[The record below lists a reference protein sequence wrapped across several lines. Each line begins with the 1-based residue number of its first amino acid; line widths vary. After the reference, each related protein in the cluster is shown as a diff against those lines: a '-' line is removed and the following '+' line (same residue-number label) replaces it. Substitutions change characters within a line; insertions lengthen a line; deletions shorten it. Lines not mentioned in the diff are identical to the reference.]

1 MDRATKI
8 LKKALE
14 LISYILIIGFVIKFF
29 SRNGSPDTSLPA
41 KLDKVSKPFESEL
54 EESEEAFNAE
64 MKEVK
69 ENEEAISDMSAS
81 DLAAEFDSEF

>member
-14 LISYILIIGFVIKFF
+14 LLSYILIIGFVIKFF
-29 SRNGSPDTSLPA
+29 SRSGSSDSRLPE
-41 KLDKVSKPFESEL
+41 KLDKVSEPFESEL
-54 EESEEAFNAE
+54 ERSEEAFNAE

>member
-1 MDRATKI
+1 MDLATKI

-14 LISYILIIGFVIKFF
+14 LISYVLIIGFVIKFF
-29 SRNGSPDTSLPA
+29 SRNGSFDSSLPE
-41 KLDKVSKPFESEL
+41 KLDSVSEPFESEL